1 MRLIIRELGVGLV
14 NFCTLSFC
22 ICKAGRKRKESFP
35 GDCTCQGLCWEHYKH
50 CPIHSLTALTEV
62 VIMTPTLLTQK
73 LLAFGKCPHS
83 ARSMRTLICII
94 LLPSQ
99 YPILIFHLSQ
109 MKKLRLRVITRPRG
123 HSVQERL
130 IQIPKPARFPL
141 PCVWPHAGV

>member
-14 NFCTLSFC
+14 NFCTLSLLYLQSR
-22 ICKAGRKRKESFP
+22 RKRKESFP
-35 GDCTCQGLCWEHYKH
+35 GDLTCQGLCWEHYKH
-50 CPIHSLTALTEV
+50 CPIHSLPALTEV

-73 LLAFGKCPHS
+73 LLAFGKCPCS
-83 ARSMRTLICII
+83 ARFYAAPWICII

-109 MKKLRLRVITRPRG
+109 MKKLRLRVITQPRG
-123 HSVQERL
+123 HSVCRERL

-141 PCVWPHAGV
+141 PCVSQV